1 MGDERGKDREDAD
14 VLVESEVGPVRP
26 LGAQGPDR
34 LITQPNRYADEGHL
48 PLRAILQR
56 TGAAQEMR
64 LGGDGGY
71 NNGLARL
78 DNTARDPLAQTVS
91 PALPLI
97 GGEADR
103 LVNQDLGRPA
113 VQDGER
119 RALHIHVT

>member
-1 MGDERGKDREDAD
+1 MSSSKAK
-14 VLVESEVGPVRP
+14 SGPYGP

-64 LGGDGGY
+64 LAGDGGY

-78 DNTARDPLAQTVS
+78 DNTARDPLAPNGISHAPAHRRRGRSPREPKSQTS
-91 PALPLI
+91 
-97 GGEADR
+97 
-103 LVNQDLGRPA
+103 
-113 VQDGER
+113 R
-119 RALHIHVT
+119 RFRTVTVAQSTPR